1 MTASGLPKTE
11 TRAQFAARL
20 GVARSTITRAVQAG
34 RLVLHE
40 NGHILVE
47 PSLKRWHET
56 KGGRDDVA
64 ARHAET
70 RGAAIPEADQSQKN
84 ATAGRAASRG
94 RNSAATEPLESTLED
109 TAGTLGRSAYKAMVL
124 KYENDAI
131 KLEIALRRGHRYPL
145 AAIRHEALG
154 IGGTLRASIERLI
167 DQTAPRLAVL
177 SDPAARLQLLQ
188 AEARRIARII
198 KHEFPR
204 AMRRMQ
210 REAKK

>member
-1 MTASGLPKTE
+1 MTTPGLPKTE
-11 TRAQFAARL
+11 TRAKFAARL
-20 GVARSTITRAVQAG
+20 GVARSTVTRAIQAG
-34 RLVLHE
+34 RLVMHE
-40 NGHILVE
+40 SGDVLVG

-56 KGGRDDVA
+56 KGGRADVE
-64 ARHAET
+64 ARHAQN
-70 RGAAIPEADQSQKN
+70 RGSSIPREVEGENN
-84 ATAGRAASRG
+84 ATAARKSR
-94 RNSAATEPLESTLED
+94 NEPATTEPVESGSR
-109 TAGTLGRSAYKAMVL
+109 ASYKAAAL

-145 AAIRHEALG
+145 TTIRHEALG

-177 SDPAARLQLLQ
+177 ADPSAQLQLLR
-188 AEARRIARII
+188 AESRRIARII

-210 REAKK
+210 RDAKK

>member
-1 MTASGLPKTE
+1 MTTSRPPKTE
-11 TRAQFAARL
+11 TRAKFAARL

-56 KGGRDDVA
+56 KGGRDDVE

-70 RGAAIPEADQSQKN
+70 RGAAIPEAGNVPEN
-84 ATAGRAASRG
+84 ATAARKP
-94 RNSAATEPLESTLED
+94 RNEAATSGELEGGSR
-109 TAGTLGRSAYKAMVL
+109 AAYKAAAL

-167 DQTAPRLAVL
+167 DQAAPRLAVL
-177 SDPAARLQLLQ
+177 SDPAARRQLLQ

-204 AMRRMQ
+204 ALRRMQ
-210 REAKK
+210 REANK

>member
-1 MTASGLPKTE
+1 MTTARLPKTE

-56 KGGRDDVA
+56 KGGRGDVE
-64 ARHAET
+64 ARHAQN
-70 RGAAIPEADQSQKN
+70 RGAAIPEAGSAPEN
-84 ATAGRAASRG
+84 ATAARKTRNDAAISGELEGGSRA
-94 RNSAATEPLESTLED
+94 
-109 TAGTLGRSAYKAMVL
+109 AYKAAAL

-145 AAIRHEALG
+145 DAIRHEAMG

-167 DQTAPRLAVL
+167 DQTAPRLAVI
-177 SDPAARLQLLQ
+177 SDEAARRQLLHE
-188 AEARRIARII
+188 EARRIARII

-204 AMRRMQ
+204 ALRRMQ

>member
-1 MTASGLPKTE
+1 MTAPRPPKTE
-11 TRAQFAARL
+11 TRAKFAARL

-34 RLVLHE
+34 RLVIHE

-56 KGGRDDVA
+56 KGGRDDVE
-64 ARHAET
+64 ARHAEN
-70 RGAAIPEADQSQKN
+70 RGAAIPEAGGGDEN
-84 ATAGRAASRG
+84 ATAARKSR
-94 RNSAATEPLESTLED
+94 NEAATAGEPESGSR
-109 TAGTLGRSAYKAMVL
+109 ASYKAAAL

-177 SDPAARLQLLQ
+177 SDPAARRQLLQ

-204 AMRRMQ
+204 ALRRMQ

>member
-1 MTASGLPKTE
+1 MTNRLPKTE
-11 TRAQFAARL
+11 NRAKFAARL

-40 NGHILVE
+40 SGHILVE

-56 KGGRDDVA
+56 KGGRDDVE
-64 ARHAET
+64 ARHAKN
-70 RGAAIPEADQSQKN
+70 RGAAIPLHQTGAEN
-84 ATAGRAASRG
+84 ATAAPETRNARATNAADDTIEGGTRAS
-94 RNSAATEPLESTLED
+94 
-109 TAGTLGRSAYKAMVL
+109 YKAAAL

-131 KLEIALRRGHRYPL
+131 KLEIALRRGHRYL
-145 AAIRHEALG
+145 LTTIRGEALG

-177 SDPAARLQLLQ
+177 TDPAARRQLLT
-188 AEARRIARII
+188 AESAAIARVI
-198 KHEFPR
+198 KNEFPR
-204 AMRRMQ
+204 ALRRMQ